1 MPELRRISIR
11 RLPSASHKPLLQSRS
26 GADNKLQS
34 DLQGRNLRLRSC
46 VRLPEPDP
54 ADVLAQEI
62 AGKVKGSGLDPADV
76 LNRVEKILGV
86 A

>member
-1 MPELRRISIR
+1 
-11 RLPSASHKPLLQSRS
+11 
-26 GADNKLQS
+26 
-34 DLQGRNLRLRSC
+34 
-46 VRLPEPDP
+46 
-54 ADVLAQEI
+54 VLAQEI